1 MGWIKYFLHWDR
13 RPRIPHHLV
22 NRFDMTAVNEDE
34 LLILM
39 AGKARDREYIERLM
53 KRYQASTA
61 LELLQR
67 LPKRKRP
74 SIRDRFHALILRA
87 EGSLPYDPLIREV
100 RAIKAEARTPAGGI
114 RRARLKGR
122 YR

>member
-34 LLILM
+34 MLILM
-39 AGKARDREYIERLM
+39 AGKARDREYIARLM

-67 LPKRKRP
+67 LPKRKHPGFR
-74 SIRDRFHALILRA
+74 HKLMTLIHRW
-87 EGSLPYDPLIREV
+87 EGSLPYDPMRREMHEIR
-100 RAIKAEARTPAGGI
+100 KAQRRSANQGI
-114 RRARLKGR
+114 RFTRMRR
-122 YR
+122 D